1 MRHATERAEAIMFR
15 RLFLDHPATVGESY
29 AEHFKVA
36 SSFGWA
42 MLVGALG
49 AFAHA
54 LVPALCQRTGSNTV
68 KRLHARLTQDPQ
80 RDGKRPEFEI

>member
-1 MRHATERAEAIMFR
+1 MIR
-15 RLFLDHPATVGESY
+15 RLFIEHPASVGESY
-29 AEHFKVA
+29 SEHFRVA
-36 SSFGWA
+36 SGFGA
-42 MLVGALG
+42 ALLLGALG

-68 KRLHARLTQDPQ
+68 KRLHKRLTRDPQ